1 MVLQTWG
8 NTISAA
14 FQNIW
19 AGTASFV
26 PHLVAAV
33 LIFIVGWVIGA
44 LIGRLVA
51 HLIRTIRLDAAL
63 EQAGFGAVVKR
74 AGWNLD
80 SGAFVGGLVKWFVIV
95 AFLVASF
102 EVLGLNQVN
111 VFLQSVVLLYLPQVI
126 VAVLILLVAI
136 VIADVLSKV
145 VIGSTKAAGV
155 RSAHLLGTITKWSI
169 WIFALLAALV
179 QLGIAV
185 GFIQTL
191 FTGVVVALSLA
202 FGLAFGL
209 GGQVLTRL
217 FTAWGRPSPLVTT
230 SVVLAIAVGLVGQWA
245 VPRLGE
251 AITGRF
257 DRLGVALQAAC
268 VGASLMVI
276 ETLGPVGVAPFI
288 YFRF

>member
-8 NTISAA
+8 NTISGA

-19 AGTASFV
+19 TGAASFV
-26 PHLVAAV
+26 PNLIAAI
-33 LIFIVGWVIGA
+33 LIFIVGWIVGA
-44 LIGRLVA
+44 LVGRLIA
-51 HLIRTIRLDAAL
+51 HLIRTVKLDTAL

-80 SGAFVGGLVKWFVIV
+80 SGAFIGGLVKWFVIV

-145 VIGSTKAAGV
+145 VVGSAKAAGV
-155 RSAHLLGTITKWSI
+155 KSANFLGTVTKWSI

-209 GGQVLTRL
+209 GGQEAAARWIEKTRQDVSH
-217 FTAWGRPSPLVTT
+217 R
-230 SVVLAIAVGLVGQWA
+230 
-245 VPRLGE
+245 E
-251 AITGRF
+251 
-257 DRLGVALQAAC
+257 
-268 VGASLMVI
+268 
-276 ETLGPVGVAPFI
+276 
-288 YFRF
+288 

>member
-8 NTISAA
+8 NTITGS
-14 FQNIW
+14 FGGIW
-19 AGTASFV
+19 AGTIAFL
-26 PHLVAAV
+26 PN
-33 LIFIVGWVIGA
+33 FIVALVIFVIGWIIAA
-44 LIGRLVA
+44 LIGKVVGQ
-51 HLIRTIRLDAAL
+51 LIKAIKLDHAL
-63 EQAGFGAVVKR
+63 EQAGFGAVLKR
-74 AGWNLD
+74 AGFDLNAG
-80 SGAFVGGLVKWFVIV
+80 SFVGGLVKWFVIA

-136 VIADVLSKV
+136 VIADVLRKV
-145 VIGSTKAAGV
+145 VVGTARAAGV
-155 RSAHLLGTITKWSI
+155 TSANFLGTLTKWSI

-209 GGQVLTRL
+209 GGQEAAARSIEKI
-217 FTAWGRPSPLVTT
+217 RQE
-230 SVVLAIAVGLVGQWA
+230 IADHQN
-245 VPRLGE
+245 
-251 AITGRF
+251 
-257 DRLGVALQAAC
+257 
-268 VGASLMVI
+268 
-276 ETLGPVGVAPFI
+276 
-288 YFRF
+288 